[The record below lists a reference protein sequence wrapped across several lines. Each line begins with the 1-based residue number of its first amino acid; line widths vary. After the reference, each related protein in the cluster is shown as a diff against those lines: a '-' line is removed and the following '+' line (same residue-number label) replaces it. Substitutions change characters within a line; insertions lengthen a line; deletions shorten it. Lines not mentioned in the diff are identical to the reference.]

1 VSEDPKV
8 TLTCRPRSPEAV
20 ADAVAL
26 VDPERNP
33 DLQRR
38 DVTGDGVPET
48 FCNIMIHDVTA
59 LLECPVPRVRA
70 NDQLKWLRA
79 GNGGW
84 EKVTP
89 AEALNRATKGLP
101 VVVGWFNPKGHPGH
115 IALVRATPAGQ
126 HGLWIAQ
133 AGRTNF
139 SLGTLYE
146 GFGSHAPLDFFA
158 HS

>member
-1 VSEDPKV
+1 MTDPKV

-33 DLQRR
+33 HLQRR
-38 DVTGDGVPET
+38 DITGDQVPET
-48 FCNIMIHDVTA
+48 FCNWFVADVTA

-70 NDQLKWLRA
+70 NDQILWLNA

-84 EKVTP
+84 ETVSP
-89 AEALNRATKGLP
+89 ADAMERAGKGLP
-101 VVVGWFNPKGHPGH
+101 VLVGWFNPKGHPGH
-115 IALVRATPAGQ
+115 IALVRATPTGQ

-133 AGRTNF
+133 AGRSNF
-139 SLGTLYE
+139 SLGTLFE
-146 GFGSHAPLDFFA
+146 GFGKHAPLSFFA
-158 HS
+158 HT